1 MRGWIRTGLNRC
13 RGDRGSGA
21 LEYAL
26 IAPVFLAITFLVI
39 QAGLYWAAQNV
50 MNSVADETGR
60 AVRSFQSYGDGY
72 LTQMPSVGQ
81 MQGVGQQAVG
91 TAESSVDG
99 GDLANNVALGNLTAD
114 PTTRTITVEV
124 TGRPISLLGFD
135 LPLITSKASGTYEG
149 WDQNA
154 VDTP

>member
-1 MRGWIRTGLNRC
+1 MRGWVRTGLARC

-26 IAPVFLAITFLVI
+26 IAPVFLLIAFTVI

-50 MNSVADETGR
+50 LNSVADETGR
-60 AVRSFQSYGDGY
+60 SVRSFQSYGDAY
-72 LTQMPSVGQ
+72 LTQMPSLGQ
-81 MQGVGQQAVG
+81 MQGMAQQTIG
-91 TAESSVDG
+91 PAESSVDG
-99 GDLANNVALGNLTAD
+99 GDLANSVVVSSITAD

-135 LPLITSKASGTYEG
+135 MPQITSEASGTYEG
-149 WDQNA
+149 WNPNA
-154 VDTP
+154 QG